1 MSRFGAGF
9 LRVIAVATLVAML
22 ATPTS
27 TATAATATAAEL
39 QLRVMLSG
47 DSITQGFTGGYG
59 SWRSWLWRE
68 LVRTGRAPQ
77 VDFVG
82 PRNTSAAPGVL
93 LRNDFDPDHAA
104 LIGTRLATQA
114 TLISD
119 YVTTYQPDV
128 LVTLLG
134 HNDLNHGATPAAV
147 EASMRDYIANA
158 RAAKPD
164 IRIVV
169 GEVMDAYFPDARTRR
184 FPDLN
189 TDLNRRYAALVT
201 ELGTPESPIVL
212 AKTQYAGWRPLTMTW
227 DGRHPTP
234 TGETRIAQRIG
245 WALYRPEMGVLTQ
258 APRIDATRAWAPNPR
273 LVVSVKSRRL
283 TYDWARDEERFAVH
297 QVQVW
302 RHKVGVVGWVH
313 GGWSSTTR
321 IVSPRLKP
329 GVYAVRL
336 TPRRHWMIGAKSSVV
351 RVRVR

>member
-1 MSRFGAGF
+1 
-9 LRVIAVATLVAML
+9 
-22 ATPTS
+22 
-27 TATAATATAAEL
+27 
-39 QLRVMLSG
+39 MLSG

-114 TLISD
+114 TLIND

-164 IRIVV
+164 IRIV
-169 GEVMDAYFPDARTRR
+169 ARRGHGRVLPRR
-184 FPDLN
+184 PHPTVPRPEHRPEPPLRRPRDRARHPRV
-189 TDLNRRYAALVT
+189 TD
-201 ELGTPESPIVL
+201 
-212 AKTQYAGWRPLTMTW
+212 RP
-227 DGRHPTP
+227 GRHP
-234 TGETRIAQRIG
+234 
-245 WALYRPEMGVLTQ
+245 V
-258 APRIDATRAWAPNPR
+258 
-273 LVVSVKSRRL
+273 RRL
-283 TYDWARDEERFAVH
+283 AAADDDLGRSAPDPDR
-297 QVQVW
+297 
-302 RHKVGVVGWVH
+302 
-313 GGWSSTTR
+313 
-321 IVSPRLKP
+321 
-329 GVYAVRL
+329 
-336 TPRRHWMIGAKSSVV
+336 
-351 RVRVR
+351 